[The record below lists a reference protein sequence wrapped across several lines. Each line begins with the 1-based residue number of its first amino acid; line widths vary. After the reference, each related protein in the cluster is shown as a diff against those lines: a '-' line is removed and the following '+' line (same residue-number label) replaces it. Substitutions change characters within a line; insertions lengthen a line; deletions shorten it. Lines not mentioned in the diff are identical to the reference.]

1 MLERHWRYHPA
12 LLAAIC
18 FAAGI
23 LVARA
28 FAPSASALLAL
39 LFGGLG
45 WFVLTARGAHLTP
58 VVPVLCCHILCG
70 ALWYGLRHD
79 PMPDLLAGATLQGAE
94 VVGVARSEPAW
105 RAGRIEFEIA
115 ADSLRYFNSVAARP
129 ARVMVRLYDTSAF
142 DPRLLPG
149 PEDRVTCVG
158 TLRFPG
164 VAANPGQID
173 PSAAMRA
180 RGFGGAV
187 DVRRAASVYVPGH
200 AGVSL
205 PLRARQEAR
214 RALHRFADEDVRG
227 EEGDI
232 VRALVLDEREE
243 VDPET
248 IALFSRVG
256 VVHVL
261 SVSGFHVGV
270 LALGLFVVASWVPGR
285 WLRFAIFTVVLASYA
300 LLVGAGPAILRA
312 TIMAIA
318 FMLARTAGRIPRPL
332 NTLGLAALVILLI
345 APAELFDVGFQLS
358 FASVAGIILL
368 YGRLVWNAARL
379 AGRLWRFVAVRGAV
393 QAAALSLSA
402 QAFTLPF
409 ALHYFGYV
417 PFGALVAN
425 AIVVPLYSV
434 ALGAAFVGAPLS
446 CFIEPFGAWLG
457 AAASLALRL
466 AGLVVAWCAELPFAG
481 IELPAIG
488 WAGAGGITA
497 TLLYAALGRSRA
509 VVLLRGAVAALT
521 VVAVLLAERMGD
533 PLARRGASSV
543 GECVLVLLAA
553 PDGTVPACLV
563 GDRATLFVHGRS
575 ADSASAARLLRGLVL
590 RFGPLNGAVVN
601 LDSIDP
607 ARGLPPDLLLVN
619 ARPREFALRSIPLI
633 FSMTEARPLG
643 SVSIAGAALLQVP
656 LRAELD
662 RALVLRYRGRWEAVQ
677 W

>member
-1 MLERHWRYHPA
+1 MRERHWRYHPA

-23 LVARA
+23 ILARA
-28 FAPSASALLAL
+28 FAPGAPALLAL
-39 LFGGLG
+39 LFGALG
-45 WFVLTARGAHLTP
+45 WIILRGRGAPLTP
-58 VVPVLCCHILCG
+58 IVPVLCCHVVCG

-79 PMPDLLAGATLQGAE
+79 PMPDLLAGVTLHDVE
-94 VVGVARSEPAW
+94 VVGVVRSPPAW
-105 RAGRIEFEIA
+105 RSGRIEFEIA
-115 ADSLRYFNSVAARP
+115 ADSLRYFNSVAAWP
-129 ARVMVRLYDTSAF
+129 ARAVVRLYDTSVF
-142 DPRLLPG
+142 DPRLLPCPG
-149 PEDRVTCVG
+149 DRVGCVG
-158 TLRFPG
+158 MLRFPG
-164 VAANPGQID
+164 VAVNPGQID

-180 RGFGGAV
+180 RGLGGALI
-187 DVRRAASVYVPGH
+187 VRRAASIYV
-200 AGVSL
+200 AGRTDA
-205 PLRARQEAR
+205 PPTQRAKLEAR
-214 RALHRFADEDVRG
+214 RVLHRFADEDVRG

-232 VRALVLDEREE
+232 VRALALDERDE

-270 LALGLFVVASWVPGR
+270 LALGLFVVVSWVPGR
-285 WLRFAIFTVVLASYA
+285 WLRLAIFAVVLTGYA

-345 APAELFDVGFQLS
+345 APGELFDVGFQLS

-368 YGRLVWNAARL
+368 YGRLVRNAARV
-379 AGRLWRFVAVRGAV
+379 AGSLWRLVVVRGAV

-434 ALGAAFVGAPLS
+434 ALGAALVGAPLS
-446 CFIEPFGAWLG
+446 CFVAPVGAWLG
-457 AAASLALRL
+457 AAASLSLRL
-466 AGLVVAWCAELPFAG
+466 AGLVVAWCAELPLAG
-481 IELPAIG
+481 VALPAIG
-488 WAGAGGITA
+488 WAGAGAIA
-497 TLLYAALGRSRA
+497 AASLYAALGRSRA
-509 VVLLRGAVAALT
+509 VVLLRGAVAALV
-521 VVAVLLAERMGD
+521 VVAVLLAERLGD
-533 PLARRGASSV
+533 PITRRGASGMRES
-543 GECVLVLLAA
+543 VLVLLAT

-563 GDRATLFVHGRS
+563 GERATLFMHGRS
-575 ADSASAARLLRGLVL
+575 ADSASAARLLRGLAL
-590 RFGPLNGAVVN
+590 RFGPLNGTVVN

-607 ARGLPPDLLLVN
+607 ARGLPPDMLLIN

-633 FSMTEARPLG
+633 FSMTRARPLG
-643 SVSIAGAALLQVP
+643 AVSIGGAEVLRIP

-662 RALVLRYRGRWEAVQ
+662 RALVVRRRGRWEAVQ